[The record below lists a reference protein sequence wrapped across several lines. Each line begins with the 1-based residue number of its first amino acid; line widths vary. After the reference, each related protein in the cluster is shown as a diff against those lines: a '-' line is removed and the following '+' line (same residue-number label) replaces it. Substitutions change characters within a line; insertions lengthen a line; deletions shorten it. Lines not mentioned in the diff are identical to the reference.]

1 MVLKID
7 EERIL
12 DEIESLLE
20 ARERITSLTK
30 YYYSTMDIYNLLY
43 IYKELTG
50 EGLYASM
57 YKNPKFSNYMKK
69 YMGMI
74 DTNKYF
80 YFLNQEEHTKLA
92 KSILDTFEKNNF
104 MYYGRRD
111 LNKLTEK
118 EFFEIE
124 RDFLGTYDDRLLK
137 LFDES
142 VKDGLI
148 DMRGKNKGT
157 ATTYMRM
164 TSNRHYVLL
173 PDGYNIEGLVI
184 LSHELAHLDSHVVLD
199 TRSKRQLNDTMCTY
213 YEAYSHYMEHC
224 LFEYLKKN
232 HIYLRDT
239 AIDENNYYSWMY
251 QFFEELYNVKDFQR
265 NENDNDVLAMIGE
278 GYQYSYG
285 MLLGILLNEKYIE
298 NPRETKKDID
308 NYLFNCGLFNKED
321 EIEILGFSKEDLEN
335 PKVLSKRLQKH
346 DEFYRKYN

>member
-1 MVLKID
+1 MLKID
-7 EERIL
+7 ENRVL

-20 ARERITSLTK
+20 KREGISSLTG
-30 YYYSTMDIYNLLY
+30 YYYSTMDICNLLY

-50 EGLYASM
+50 ESLYAKMTGNSKFRDYM
-57 YKNPKFSNYMKK
+57 RKYK
-69 YMGMI
+69 GMI
-74 DTNKYF
+74 DTNAYF
-80 YFLNQEEHTKLA
+80 YFLNQEDHTNLA
-92 KSILDTFEKNNF
+92 KSVLDTFEKNNF

-111 LNKLTEK
+111 LNRLKEK

-142 VKDGLI
+142 VRNGLI

-173 PDGYNIEGLVI
+173 PEGYNIEGLVI
-184 LSHELAHLDSHVVLD
+184 LSHELAHLHSHIVLD
-199 TRSKRQLNDTMCTY
+199 TSSKKQLNETMRTY
-213 YEAYSHYMEHC
+213 YEAYSHYMEQC
-224 LFEYLKKN
+224 LFDYLKKN
-232 HIYLRDT
+232 HVYLSDT

-251 QFFEELYNVKDFQR
+251 DFFDELYKCKDFESDER
-265 NENDNDVLAMIGE
+265 DYDVLSMIGE

-285 MLLGILLNEKYIE
+285 MLLGVLLNERYRESPI
-298 NPRETKKDID
+298 ETKKDID
-308 NYLFNCGLFNKED
+308 NYLFNCGLFDKEQ
-321 EIEILGFSKEDLEN
+321 ELEILGLTKEDLES